1 MRSKLIALGLAALAM
16 VVIGAIAAGCGSD
29 NEAGATAGAEADSDA
44 AAAAESDSDADESAT
59 STTTASTGG
68 GETLAIDMGEFFYK
82 PDAVEAKAGQVTI
95 DASNIGSAPHE
106 LVLAKTNDAP
116 DQLPTSSDGSVDEA
130 ALDVPGEVEEVEG
143 GAEGTVSLDLQP
155 GKYVMFCN
163 LPGHYSGGMYGSL
176 TVK

>member
-1 MRSKLIALGLAALAM
+1 MRSKLIALGLAAFAM
-16 VVIGAIAAGCGSD
+16 TAFGAIAAGCGSD
-29 NEAGATAGAEADSDA
+29 DEAGTTA
-44 AAAAESDSDADESAT
+44 AAESESESDSDADESAA

-106 LVLAKTNDAP
+106 LVLAKTDDAP

-130 ALDVPGEVEEVEG
+130 SLDVPGEVEEVEG

>member
-1 MRSKLIALGLAALAM
+1 MRSKLLTLGLAAFAM
-16 VVIGAIAAGCGSD
+16 VAFGAITAGCGSD
-29 NEAGATAGAEADSDA
+29 DEAGTT
-44 AAAAESDSDADESAT
+44 AAAESESESDADESAGG
-59 STTTASTGG
+59 TTTASTGG

-82 PDAVEAKAGQVTI
+82 PDAVEAKAGEVTI

-106 LVLAKTNDAP
+106 LVLAKTDDAP
-116 DQLPTSSDGSVDEA
+116 DQLPTSSGGSVDEES
-130 ALDVPGEVEEVEG
+130 LDVPGEVEEVEG

>member
-1 MRSKLIALGLAALAM
+1 MRSKLIALGLAAFAM
-16 VVIGAIAAGCGSD
+16 VAFGAIAAGCGSD
-29 NEAGATAGAEADSDA
+29 DEAGTT
-44 AAAAESDSDADESAT
+44 AAAESESESDESEA

-82 PDAVEAKAGQVTI
+82 PAAVEATAGQVTI

-106 LVLAKTNDAP
+106 LVLAKTDDAP
-116 DQLPTSSDGSVDEA
+116 DQLPTSSDGSVDEES
-130 ALDVPGEVEEVEG
+130 LDVPGEVEEVEG